1 MAFRSAHWILN
12 FVSAFVILAVV
23 LLVFAGWR
31 LSQQP
36 VSIDFLEP
44 VLEDNLSSST
54 GDIRVDVGETYLA
67 WSGTT
72 RRLGLQA
79 RDWRVYD
86 DQDRLLASFPRADV
100 IFSLTELLKGNLAP
114 IEIDILDARVNL
126 VRDQEG
132 RFRMGGLG
140 QDTESEEGFNELAKR
155 FLGRMLS
162 KTPGDEPWSYLQK
175 LHITRADLVLEDRRL
190 GTVFSAENSDID
202 IWREPS
208 GIGGQA
214 DLGLRLGDQLTPVA
228 ASFHY
233 GKSNDAIDINL
244 SLNGFDPTATGS
256 AFDAFLPQSQSL
268 SGLEFILDAQFRGQ
282 IPLSGEMPNG
292 SFSMRSDGGHLNL
305 PRHFNRSLAFETLSV
320 EGELH
325 SNDKHLLTVSD
336 ASLDLLSPE
345 TGQSGPA
352 ISLTAELEA
361 MQQGYGVGLE
371 GEIRNVRA
379 RELSHFW
386 PLAVAE
392 NARDWVTDNIRDGG
406 VNMLELRAALDF
418 DEALNVNLREM
429 AGGFDYE
436 GLEIHYL
443 EPLPPAVSTSGT
455 ASFTPDGLDFVI
467 AEGQVNGIEV
477 TEGLLDIHG
486 LSGEDHR
493 LDLSLQAN
501 GALTAAFQILEHPR
515 LALLQEMGFTAAGSE
530 GQFDTDLNF
539 AFPLLDDLEFDDVNL
554 SAAGQ
559 LEDVFIA
566 NAFLEEDMRGS
577 PLDIQVNQDEMQV
590 QGPMQ
595 LGAVRGTANW
605 REVFAGPGLRTE
617 LAAEIPA
624 LDEAGWAVIDVD
636 PAPYLSGP
644 AAVSLSARVYADERA
659 EIDVQADLFDTEV
672 QIPELQWRKPASR
685 EGNLNAQ
692 LVLQGERFLGAEN
705 FEFSTEDL
713 QASGVITMNEPGQE
727 IQEAALSS
735 FNMGRSSL
743 QDIVMRRPSGS
754 ALEVELGGGVLDLV
768 PLMEDTD
775 DTDSDMELSSSAD
788 EDPQDLVIRAPS
800 LSRVYFSQDR
810 YFENLSVAAERRDG
824 LWLMARGRAD
834 LPGSSPVP
842 DTESGAEAPIPDGL
856 RLNYGPVESG
866 GHRLE
871 LTASDMG
878 ALLEAADLTE
888 GIRGGAMRISGEA
901 DGPYPQ
907 APLNLRIW
915 SQDFRLVNAPAMAQL
930 LTVASLSGIAN
941 LMSGEGIVFER
952 LHGDAIVYETQ
963 ITSELI
969 QANGPSLGITAKG
982 RLDMEGKA
990 TDIRGTLVPAY
1001 SINSVLGSIPLIGDL
1016 LTGGE
1021 GEGILG
1027 FSYAVSGPI
1036 EDPDI
1041 AVNPLSVLAPGFL
1054 RQLFNIAPDTSPPD
1068 ESPTED
1074 GGGAEDDEEPA
1085 FETRPPSRGR

>member
-1 MAFRSAHWILN
+1 MPFRSAHRILN
-12 FVSAFVILAVV
+12 LASALLILAVV

-36 VSIDFLEP
+36 VSLDFLAP
-44 VLEDNLSSST
+44 VLEENLSSTT

-72 RRLGLQA
+72 HRLGLQA

-86 DQDRLLASFPRADV
+86 DQDQLLASFPRADV
-100 IFSLTELLKGNLAP
+100 VFSLTELLKGNLAP
-114 IEIDILDARVNL
+114 VEIDILDARVNL

-132 RFRMGGLG
+132 QFRMGGMG
-140 QDTESEEGFNELAKR
+140 QNTESEEGFNELAER
-155 FLGRMLS
+155 FLGRMQS
-162 KTPGDEPWSYLQK
+162 EPHGDEPWSYLQK
-175 LHITRADLVLEDRRL
+175 LHVTRAELVLEDRRL
-190 GTVFSAENSDID
+190 ETVFSAENSNID

-214 DLGLRLGDQLTPVA
+214 DLDLRLGDQLTPLA
-228 ASFHY
+228 TTFHY
-233 GKSNDAIDINL
+233 GKASDAIDMNL
-244 SLNGFDPTATGS
+244 SLRGFDPTATGS
-256 AFDAFLPQSQSL
+256 TFDSFLPQSRLL
-268 SGLEFILDAQFRGQ
+268 SGLEFTLDAQFQGQ
-282 IPLSGEMPNG
+282 VPLSGSLPYG
-292 SFSMRSDGGHLNL
+292 SFTMNSQGGALNL
-305 PRHFNRSLAFETLSV
+305 PSHFKRRIAFESLSV

-325 SNDKHLLTVSD
+325 SEEEHRLTVSD
-336 ASLDLLSPE
+336 ASLVLLRPKTE
-345 TGQSGPA
+345 QSGPA
-352 ISLTAELEA
+352 VSISAELEA
-361 MQQGYGVGLE
+361 LKAGYSVGLE
-371 GEIRNVRA
+371 GEVRDVRA

-386 PLAVAE
+386 PLDVAE
-392 NARDWVTDNIRDGG
+392 NARDWVTGNIRAGG
-406 VNMLELRAALDF
+406 VNMLKFQAALGLD
-418 DEALNVNLREM
+418 DALNVELREM

-436 GLEIHYL
+436 GLEIHSL
-443 EPLPPAVSTSGT
+443 DPLPPAVSTSGT
-455 ASFTPDGLDFVI
+455 ATFNPDGLDFVVL
-467 AEGQVNGIEV
+467 EGQVNGIEV
-477 TEGLLDIHG
+477 TEGLLDIYG

-501 GALTAAFQILEHPR
+501 GALPAAFQILEHPR
-515 LALLQEMGFTAAGSE
+515 LALLQEMGFTAEGSE
-530 GQFDTDLNF
+530 GQFTTDLNF

-554 SAAGQ
+554 SADGQ
-559 LEDVFIA
+559 LNDVFIA
-566 NAFLEEDMRGS
+566 NAFLESDMRSG
-577 PLDIQVNQDEMQV
+577 PLNIQVTQDEMQV

-595 LGAVRGTANW
+595 LGSVGGTAKW
-605 REVFAGPGLRTE
+605 REIFAGPGLRTD
-617 LAAEIPA
+617 LTAEIPA
-624 LDEAGWAVIDVD
+624 LDEAGWEMIDVD

-672 QIPELQWRKPASR
+672 HLPELQWRKPASR
-685 EGNLNAQ
+685 EGDLAAK
-692 LVLQGERFLGAEN
+692 LVLQGERFLGAES
-705 FEFSTEDL
+705 FDL
-713 QASGVITMNEPGQE
+713 TTGNMQAAGVVTMNETGEE

-735 FNMGRSSL
+735 FQMDRSRL
-743 QDIVMRRPSGS
+743 QDIVIRRPSSG

-768 PLMEDTD
+768 PLMEDSE
-775 DTDSDMELSSSAD
+775 DTGDSENYAVTETENS
-788 EDPQDLVIRAPS
+788 QDLVIRAPG

-810 YFENLSVAAERRDG
+810 YFENLSISAERRDG
-824 LWLMARGRAD
+824 LWLMARAQAD
-834 LPGSSPVP
+834 LPGNQAVS
-842 DTESGAEAPIPDGL
+842 DSGIPIPDGL
-856 RLNYGPVESG
+856 RLQYGPGETEG
-866 GHRLE
+866 YTLE

-878 ALLEAADLTE
+878 ALLEATGLTG

-901 DGPYPQ
+901 NGPYPRE
-907 APLNLRIW
+907 PLNLRIW

-952 LHGDAIVYETQ
+952 LHGDAIVYESQ

-982 RLDMEGKA
+982 RLDMEGEA

-1036 EDPDI
+1036 EDLDI

-1054 RQLFNIAPDTSPPD
+1054 RQLFNISPDTSPPG
-1068 ESPTED
+1068 ESGNED
-1074 GGGAEDDEEPA
+1074 GAEASADNDPA
-1085 FETRPPSRGR
+1085 FETRPPSTGR